1 MATIQDIIYEI
12 QFIKQKSDQLENTV
26 RYDSERLQRTG
37 EQIAAVVKG
46 SNTGTEALQAVSIA
60 LRSISFAEASMRAL
74 SRACD
79 TYIEKLR
86 Q

>member
-1 MATIQDIIYEI
+1 MATIQDIIYKL
-12 QFIKQKSDQLENTV
+12 QFIKQQSDRLESTV
-26 RYDSERLQRTG
+26 KYDSEKLQRTG
-37 EQIAAVVKG
+37 EQIAAIVNG
-46 SNTGTEALQAVSIA
+46 SNTGTEALQAISVA

-79 TYIEKLR
+79 TYIEKMR

>member
-1 MATIQDIIYEI
+1 MTSIQDIIYEV
-12 QFIKQKSDQLENTV
+12 QFIKQKSEQLESTV
-26 RYDSERLQRTG
+26 RYDSERLQHTG
-37 EQIAAVVKG
+37 EQISVIVKG
-46 SNTGTEALQAVSIA
+46 SNTGTEALQAISVA

-86 Q
+86 R

>member
-12 QFIKQKSDQLENTV
+12 QFIKQKSEQFENTV
-26 RYDSERLQRTG
+26 KYDSEKLQHIG
-37 EQIAAVVKG
+37 EQIAAIVKG
-46 SNTGTEALQAVSIA
+46 SNTGTEALQAVSVA

-79 TYIEKLR
+79 TYIEKLC

>member
-1 MATIQDIIYEI
+1 MATIQDLIYEV

-26 RYDSERLQRTG
+26 KYDSERLQRTG
-37 EQIAAVVKG
+37 EQIAALVKG
-46 SNTGTEALQAVSIA
+46 SNTGTEALQAVSVA

-79 TYIEKLR
+79 TYMEKLR
-86 Q
+86 R